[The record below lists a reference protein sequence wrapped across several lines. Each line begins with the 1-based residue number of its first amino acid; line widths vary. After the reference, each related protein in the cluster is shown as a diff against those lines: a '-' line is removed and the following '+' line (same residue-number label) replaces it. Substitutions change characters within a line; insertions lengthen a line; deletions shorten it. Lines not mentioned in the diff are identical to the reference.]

1 MFPTAQR
8 SSLNMLID
16 KCLNGNKYMTL
27 TLATHSPYIINHLN
41 LLLKA
46 FDKGV
51 KIENAALDYHKTEVY
66 VVEHGMIKSIKVQN
80 AHLINTDYLS
90 DDINEIYNEYDKL
103 DEIQ

>member
-1 MFPTAQR
+1 M
-8 SSLNMLID
+8 
-16 KCLNGNKYMTL
+16 
-27 TLATHSPYIINHLN
+27 
-41 LLLKA
+41 
-46 FDKGV
+46 

-66 VVEHGMIKSIKVQN
+66 VVEHGMVKSIKVQN